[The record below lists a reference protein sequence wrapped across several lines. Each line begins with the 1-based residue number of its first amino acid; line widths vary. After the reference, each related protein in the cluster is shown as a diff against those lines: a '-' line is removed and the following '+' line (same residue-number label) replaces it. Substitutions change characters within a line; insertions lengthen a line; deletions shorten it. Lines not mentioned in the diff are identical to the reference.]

1 MRMTQGSIVVNTHS
15 KIQRKK
21 KSIKILKRTRC
32 TPQVTVKSVISR
44 CMTVLKEM
52 VITGLNIHYKEPKDK
67 IKHSYKEPKDK
78 TKHYPIWAWLKRS
91 RKCRTSQ
98 MYIS

>member
-21 KSIKILKRTRC
+21 KPIEILKRTRC

-44 CMTVLKEM
+44 CMTVPKVM
-52 VITGLNIHYKEPKDK
+52 VITGLNIRYKEPKDK
-67 IKHSYKEPKDK
+67 IKP
-78 TKHYPIWAWLKRS
+78 YPISAWLKRS
-91 RKCRTSQ
+91 RKCRTSK
-98 MYIS
+98 MNIR